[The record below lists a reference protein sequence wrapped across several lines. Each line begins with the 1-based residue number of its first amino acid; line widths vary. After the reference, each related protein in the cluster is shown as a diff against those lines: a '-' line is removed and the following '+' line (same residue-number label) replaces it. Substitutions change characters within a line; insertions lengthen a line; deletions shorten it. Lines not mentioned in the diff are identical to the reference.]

1 VVFYHQGLTYQF
13 SFLGIPVSNLPT
25 PAMLMEPP
33 WERALPILG
42 VVVSLTFA
50 FGFFRILSGTIL
62 FLLYCLYAVPWEAG
76 CWGPLLPPLLACA
89 ILACVRTVPSIWIQ
103 RILKAIAFLGIG
115 WIAWKQVSSPPWL
128 DHSLIHRY
136 VSFSPIAHL
145 FPVPGVFAPLLAILG
160 GYAFLLQ
167 LAAPLALLSAPFSRY
182 WAALLFV
189 LSGFLTLLMPLSFW
203 NAAVMIALLPVL
215 PEACFTFKVH
225 SWKKY
230 FIELEIPMRKVCFF
244 LLMGI
249 MLSTVFDRNIAEQFD
264 VFDKIGSGTLEK
276 TYEIATD
283 PFVKTGNLILFNSI
297 WKMYSPTWRKV
308 VWIEWYLKKPD
319 GTVEEWPEENF
330 SPDYR
335 MRRRSWLEALW
346 TDFKKEKVFVGMLS
360 RIGDR
365 AAYARYLC
373 HVVVERTGV
382 KPASVQSVINS
393 FGIRG
398 PDATWSIFEQN
409 AENIER
415 DPEVTCD

>member
-1 VVFYHQGLTYQF
+1 
-13 SFLGIPVSNLPT
+13 
-25 PAMLMEPP
+25 
-33 WERALPILG
+33 
-42 VVVSLTFA
+42 
-50 FGFFRILSGTIL
+50 
-62 FLLYCLYAVPWEAG
+62 
-76 CWGPLLPPLLACA
+76 
-89 ILACVRTVPSIWIQ
+89 
-103 RILKAIAFLGIG
+103 
-115 WIAWKQVSSPPWL
+115 
-128 DHSLIHRY
+128 
-136 VSFSPIAHL
+136 
-145 FPVPGVFAPLLAILG
+145 
-160 GYAFLLQ
+160 
-167 LAAPLALLSAPFSRY
+167 
-182 WAALLFV
+182 
-189 LSGFLTLLMPLSFW
+189 
-203 NAAVMIALLPVL
+203 
-215 PEACFTFKVH
+215 
-225 SWKKY
+225 
-230 FIELEIPMRKVCFF
+230 MRKVCFF